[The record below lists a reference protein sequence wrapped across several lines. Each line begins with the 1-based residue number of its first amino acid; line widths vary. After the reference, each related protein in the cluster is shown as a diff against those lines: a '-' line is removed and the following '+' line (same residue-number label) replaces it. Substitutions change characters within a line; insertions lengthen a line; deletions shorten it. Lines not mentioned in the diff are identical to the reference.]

1 MPALTAAMERWTIMA
16 RPTYPIS
23 GRPATLSASRRPR
36 QPACNRLAVRSATC
50 FSRTA
55 SRAFTPSPKSVW
67 WARTEESLQ
76 RVGVDYVIGRGSY
89 GACARGRVIGDSDG
103 FLKLIFRR
111 PDMKLL
117 GVHAI
122 GEQATE
128 LVHVGLIALL
138 AGSSVD
144 EFEEACFNIPTLGM
158 LYKTAAMDAVVAI
171 SRV

>member
-1 MPALTAAMERWTIMA
+1 M
-16 RPTYPIS
+16 
-23 GRPATLSASRRPR
+23 
-36 QPACNRLAVRSATC
+36 
-50 FSRTA
+50 
-55 SRAFTPSPKSVW
+55 
-67 WARTEESLQ
+67 
-76 RVGVDYVIGRGSY
+76 GVDYVIGRGSY